1 MPNEIPRNP
10 DDVLRELG
18 IEPDFADD
26 ANAPPADKT
35 RLRGLRDGQLDQY
48 SRVEVID
55 CVAAFRPWYQAFLE
69 VLSEPADSGRD
80 EA

>member
-1 MPNEIPRNP
+1 MPYEAPRTP
-10 DDVLRELG
+10 EELLRELG

-26 ANAPPADKT
+26 ADAPPLDKN
-35 RLRGLRDGQLDQY
+35 RLRQLRDNQLDQY

-69 VLSEPADSGRD
+69 ILGEPSDSDGHP
-80 EA
+80 A